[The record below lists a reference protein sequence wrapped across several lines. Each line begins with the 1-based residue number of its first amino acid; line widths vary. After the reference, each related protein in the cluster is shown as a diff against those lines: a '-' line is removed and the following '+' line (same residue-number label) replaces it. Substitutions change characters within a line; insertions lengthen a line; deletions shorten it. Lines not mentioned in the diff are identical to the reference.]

1 MTTTANRDLPATEAL
16 IVSLDE
22 YIRARYGLL
31 AVQTFEEERFLRFM
45 RGVADHE
52 RHRAKGLYLWSRTRG
67 LRLVA
72 GPGIGAE
79 ARPIPNREDALSVIE
94 YIEEAEQGLY
104 VLSDFAPYLLEYGAP
119 KPELVRRLREL
130 AWAIRSRPV
139 TVIFL
144 GARFPEIPELEKEVK
159 ILDLPLPE
167 EAETTEILNR
177 EAERLEA
184 NPNATVDLDPDA
196 RSNLIQALLGLTLTE
211 MENVLAKAAG
221 RDRGFGRNTARLVLD
236 EKRDLIRKTAAL
248 TFTPSIP
255 IEHVGG
261 YQPIRRLLRMAALT
275 FTPEARAFG
284 VEEAKGLLLVGLP
297 GCGKDTIARAA
308 SSVLG
313 RALLQLDLGAVM
325 GEGGGLLG
333 SAELSIKRALQIA
346 TTATCVLHL
355 SEYEKAVGGM
365 QSSARTD
372 GGATSRVVG
381 SLLSW
386 LADPHPGVFVI
397 ATANDV
403 RELAPEQIRE
413 GRFTPVFV
421 DLPTAE
427 DRSAIFGVHL
437 RKRRRD
443 PGGFDLDVLAARSE
457 GYSGAEIESAV
468 KAALLEAFE
477 DGQRTLCTHDIMR
490 ALDGIRPLAQVKP
503 GEIEDLRR
511 WARDALAIDA
521 NRGTQLGAAE
531 ARSLEL

>member
-1 MTTTANRDLPATEAL
+1 MTTTPNRELPATEAL
-16 IVSLDE
+16 ILSLDE
-22 YIRARYGLL
+22 YIRARYGVI

-45 RGVADHE
+45 RGVAEHE
-52 RHRAKGLYLWSRTRG
+52 RHRAKGLYAWSRTRG
-67 LRLVA
+67 LRLLA
-72 GPGIGAE
+72 GPGVGPE
-79 ARPIPNREDALSVIE
+79 PRPIPNREDALSVIE

-130 AWAIRSRPV
+130 AWTIRSRPV

-159 ILDLPLPE
+159 VLDLPLPE
-167 EAETTEILNR
+167 EAETADILDR
-177 EAERLEA
+177 ETERLRA
-184 NPNATVDLDPDA
+184 NPSARVELDQDA
-196 RSNLIQALLGLTLTE
+196 RANLIQALLGLTVTE
-211 MENVLAKAAG
+211 MENVLAKAAV
-221 RDRGFGRNTARLVLD
+221 RDRGFSATTARLVLD
-236 EKRDLIRKTAAL
+236 EKRDLIRKSGAL
-248 TFTPSIP
+248 SFTPPVP
-255 IEHVGG
+255 IDDVGG
-261 YQPIRRLLRMAALT
+261 YQPIRRLLRLAALT

-297 GCGKDTIARAA
+297 GCGKDLIARAA

-313 RALLQLDLGAVM
+313 RALLQLDLGAAM

-346 TTATCVLHL
+346 TTAKCVLAI

-386 LADPHPGVFVI
+386 LAEPHPGVFVI

-421 DLPTAE
+421 DLPGAQDRAE
-427 DRSAIFGVHL
+427 IFAVHL

-443 PGGFDLDVLAARSE
+443 PADFDLEQLSASSE

-468 KAALLEAFE
+468 KTAVLEAFE
-477 DGQRTLCTHDIMR
+477 DGRR
-490 ALDGIRPLAQVKP
+490 ALRSDDVVRSLGTIRPLSQVKP
-503 GEIEDLRR
+503 AEIEDLRR
-511 WARDALAIDA
+511 WAREALAVDA
-521 NRGTQLGAAE
+521 NRGTQLGADV
-531 ARSLEL
+531 RTLEL